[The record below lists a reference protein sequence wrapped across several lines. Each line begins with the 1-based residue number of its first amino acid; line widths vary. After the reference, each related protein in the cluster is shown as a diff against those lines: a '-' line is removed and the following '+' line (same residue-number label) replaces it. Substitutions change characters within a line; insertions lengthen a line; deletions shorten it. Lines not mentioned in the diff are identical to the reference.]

1 LTTVFMLRTIS
12 QVARRRLPVVVLIAL
27 VLAGPV
33 GAGGPSLTERL
44 AKALAVP
51 HVSQART
58 AAVAFDLQ
66 TGQTLFTEHELL
78 SLAPA
83 SNEKLAVTYAAL
95 VGLGTAYKIET
106 DVLGRGQQNGTV
118 WQGHL
123 LLVGHGDPTLSSA
136 DLADLAAQ
144 VRAAGITRVT
154 GAVFGDETFFDA
166 RRTAPGWKPWYYV
179 NESAPLSALTVD
191 RGTYRGRI
199 SRNPALAAALLFRDA
214 LRRTGVAVGG
224 AGLGDEHGNEVP
236 LAAVD
241 SAPLSEI
248 VRYMDRE
255 SDNFTAEIVLKQLGA
270 IENTVGTSAGG
281 AAYARRQL
289 AEAGVPLAGVRLA
302 DGSGLSLLDRLTARA
317 LAGILRAAW
326 ADPEVRPAF
335 VAALPVA
342 GINGTLS
349 DRMRR
354 PPARGNVLAKTGTTF
369 QASALSG
376 YVRRRYVFS
385 VLQNGNPVS
394 SFWARRAQDRF
405 ATALAA
411 Q

>member
-1 LTTVFMLRTIS
+1 MLRTIG
-12 QVARRRLPVVVLIAL
+12 QVTRRRLPVVVLIAL
-27 VLAGPV
+27 VLAGPA
-33 GAGGPSLTERL
+33 GAGGSSLTKRL

-66 TGQTLFTEHELL
+66 TGQTLFTEHESL

-95 VGLGTAYKIET
+95 VGLGTAYRIET

-214 LRRTGVAVGG
+214 LRRAGVAVGG

-248 VRYMDRE
+248 VRYMDRA

-281 AAYARRQL
+281 AAYARRLL
-289 AEAGVPLAGVRLA
+289 AAAGVPLAGVRLT
-302 DGSGLSLLDRLTARA
+302 DGSGLSLLDRLTVRA

>member
-1 LTTVFMLRTIS
+1 MLRTLG
-12 QVARRRLPVVVLIAL
+12 QVTRRRLPVVVLIAL

-33 GAGGPSLTERL
+33 GAGGSSLTKRL

-66 TGQTLFTEHELL
+66 TGQTLFTEHESL

-214 LRRTGVAVGG
+214 LRRAGVAVGG

-248 VRYMDRE
+248 VKYMDHE

-270 IENTVGTSAGG
+270 IESTVGTSVGG
-281 AAYARRQL
+281 AAYARRLL

-302 DGSGLSLLDRLTARA
+302 DGSGLSLLDRLTVRA
-317 LAGILRAAW
+317 LAGILRSAW

>member
-1 LTTVFMLRTIS
+1 MLRTIG
-12 QVARRRLPVVVLIAL
+12 QVTRRRLPVVVLIAL

-33 GAGGPSLTERL
+33 GAGGSSLTNRL

-66 TGQTLFTEHELL
+66 TGQTLFTEHESL

-214 LRRTGVAVGG
+214 LRRAGVAVGG

-281 AAYARRQL
+281 AAYARRLL
-289 AEAGVPLAGVRLA
+289 AEAGVPLAGVRLT
-302 DGSGLSLLDRLTARA
+302 DGSGLSLLDRLTVRA
-317 LAGILRAAW
+317 LAGILRSAW

>member
-1 LTTVFMLRTIS
+1 LTTVFMLRTIG
-12 QVARRRLPVVVLIAL
+12 QVTRRRLPVVVLIAL

-33 GAGGPSLTERL
+33 GAGGSSLTNRL

-66 TGQTLFTEHELL
+66 TGQTLFTEHESL

-214 LRRTGVAVGG
+214 LRRAGVAVGG

-248 VRYMDRE
+248 VRYMDRA

-281 AAYARRQL
+281 AAYARRLL
-289 AEAGVPLAGVRLA
+289 AAAGVPLAGVRLT
-302 DGSGLSLLDRLTARA
+302 DGSGLSLLDRLTVRA

>member
-1 LTTVFMLRTIS
+1 MLRTIG
-12 QVARRRLPVVVLIAL
+12 QVTRRRLPVVVLIAL

-33 GAGGPSLTERL
+33 GAGGSSLTKRL

-66 TGQTLFTEHELL
+66 TGQTLFTEHESL

-95 VGLGTAYKIET
+95 VGLGTAYRIET

-214 LRRTGVAVGG
+214 LRRAGVAVGG

-248 VRYMDRE
+248 VKYMDHE

-281 AAYARRQL
+281 AAYARRLL
-289 AEAGVPLAGVRLA
+289 AAAGVPLAGVRLT
-302 DGSGLSLLDRLTARA
+302 DGSGLSLLDRLTVRA

>member
-1 LTTVFMLRTIS
+1 MT
-12 QVARRRLPVVVLIAL
+12 RRRLPVVVLVAL
-27 VLAGPV
+27 VLAGPA
-33 GAGGPSLTERL
+33 GAGESPLAARL

-51 HVSQART
+51 HISRART
-58 AAVAFDLQ
+58 AAIAFDLE
-66 TGQTLFTEHELL
+66 TGETLFAEHGAL

-95 VGLGTAYKIET
+95 VGLGTTYRIET
-106 DVLGRGQQNGTV
+106 DVLGRGQQNGSV

-154 GAVFGDETFFDA
+154 GGVFGDESFFDA

-179 NESAPLSALTVD
+179 NESPPLSALTVD

-199 SRNPALAAALLFRDA
+199 SRNPALSAALLFRDA
-214 LRRTGVAVGG
+214 LRRAGVAVGG
-224 AGLGDEHGNEVP
+224 AGLGAEHGDEVP

-248 VRYMDRE
+248 VRYMDHA

-270 IENTVGTSAGG
+270 IENDVGTSAAG
-281 AAYARRQL
+281 AAYARRLL
-289 AEAGVPLAGVRLA
+289 AEAGVPLAGVRLT
-302 DGSGLSLLDRLTARA
+302 DGSGLSLLDRMTVRA
-317 LAGILRAAW
+317 LAAILRAAW
-326 ADPEVRPAF
+326 ADPDVRPAF
-335 VAALPVA
+335 VAALPMA
-342 GINGTLS
+342 GINGTLA
-349 DRMRR
+349 DRMRG

-385 VLQNGNPVS
+385 VLQNGNPIS